1 MTKNFFVL
9 FLPHSFKGVK
19 NFGRGWGMMREVEK
33 MEYGFGQHLI
43 LDGYGAN
50 REKLMDIDFIYD
62 FLHNYPDHI
71 AMTKIMPPYVFKYYA
86 PTPED
91 WGISGFVII
100 AESHISIHTF
110 PEKLYLSV
118 DIFSCKSFDVDKAI
132 KDISE
137 IFEIQ
142 KSEIRLLDRGL
153 EFPRSIRAVE
163 NFMRLERKNISF

>member
-1 MTKNFFVL
+1 MKNF
-9 FLPHSFKGVK
+9 
-19 NFGRGWGMMREVEK
+19 EK

-43 LDGYGAN
+43 IDGYGAN
-50 REKLMDIDFIYD
+50 QAKLMDIDFIYD
-62 FLHNYPDHI
+62 FLNKYPEI
-71 AMTKIMPPYVFKYYA
+71 INMTKIMPPYVFKYFA
-86 PTPED
+86 PNPED

-118 DIFSCKSFDVDKAI
+118 DIFSCKPFNVDKAI
-132 KDISE
+132 VDITE
-137 IFEIQ
+137 MFEIK

-163 NFMRLERKNISF
+163 HFMRLERKGLTF

>member
-1 MTKNFFVL
+1 MTNEIYDIFYSPSSRGLYFQGVGEMKNT
-9 FLPHSFKGVK
+9 
-19 NFGRGWGMMREVEK
+19 EK
-33 MEYGFGQHLI
+33 MEFGFGQHLI

-50 REKLMDIDFIYD
+50 REKLMDLDFIYN
-62 FLHNYPDHI
+62 FLNKYPEDI
-71 AMTKIMPPYVFKYYA
+71 EMTKIMPPYVFKYYA
-86 PTPED
+86 PNPED

-118 DIFSCKSFDVDKAI
+118 DIFSCKPFNVDKAI
-132 KDISE
+132 QDITE
-137 IFEIQ
+137 MFEIK

-163 NFMRLERKNISF
+163 NFIRFERKNLLF

>member
-1 MTKNFFVL
+1 MKKFE
-9 FLPHSFKGVK
+9 G
-19 NFGRGWGMMREVEK
+19 

-50 REKLMDIDFIYD
+50 REKLMNLDFIYD
-62 FLHNYPDHI
+62 FLNKYPEDI
-71 AMTKIMPPYVFKYYA
+71 EMTKIMPPYVFKYYA

-118 DIFSCKSFDVDKAI
+118 DIFSCKPFDVDKAI
-132 KDISE
+132 QDITE
-137 IFEIQ
+137 LFEIQ

-163 NFMRLERKNISF
+163 NFIRLERKNIIL

>member
-1 MTKNFFVL
+1 MIYFIAHLLGLIKSGGGKMKKFE
-9 FLPHSFKGVK
+9 G
-19 NFGRGWGMMREVEK
+19 

-50 REKLMDIDFIYD
+50 REKLMNLDFIYD
-62 FLHNYPDHI
+62 FLNKYPEDI
-71 AMTKIMPPYVFKYYA
+71 EMTKIMPPYVFKYYA

-118 DIFSCKSFDVDKAI
+118 DIFSCKPFDVDKAI
-132 KDISE
+132 QDITE
-137 IFEIQ
+137 LFEIQ

-163 NFMRLERKNISF
+163 NFIRLERKNIIL

>member
-1 MTKNFFVL
+1 MK
-9 FLPHSFKGVK
+9 K
-19 NFGRGWGMMREVEK
+19 MEV

-50 REKLMDIDFIYD
+50 REKLMDLDFIYN
-62 FLHNYPDHI
+62 FLNKYPEDI
-71 AMTKIMPPYVFKYYA
+71 QMTKIMPPYVFKYHA
-86 PTPED
+86 PNPED

-110 PEKLYLSV
+110 PEKQYLSV
-118 DIFSCKSFDVDKAI
+118 DIFSCKPFDVDKAI
-132 KDISE
+132 YDISE
-137 IFEIQ
+137 MFEIQ

-163 NFMRLERKNISF
+163 NFIRFERKNIIL